1 MNPTRN
7 RGFVF
12 IEFKSHHE
20 AARAHGKMTRADF
33 RLSGQKVRVDWA
45 EPLNEPGE
53 DVMSQVHPRTARPR
67 DTRPHAAR

>member
-20 AARAHGKMTRADF
+20 AARAHGKMTRPDF

-53 DVMSQVHPRTARPR
+53 DVMSQVRPLAPPTRHATARGPC
-67 DTRPHAAR
+67 